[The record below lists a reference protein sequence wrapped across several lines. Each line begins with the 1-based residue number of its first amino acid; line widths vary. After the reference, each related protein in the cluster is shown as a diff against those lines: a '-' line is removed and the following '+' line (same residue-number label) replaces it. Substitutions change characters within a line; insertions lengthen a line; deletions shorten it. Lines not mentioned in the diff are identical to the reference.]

1 MIYCLQLKINW
12 RSLLITLDPTTE
24 QRIRQAATE
33 SGLTIQSF
41 LDQLIER
48 YLCDKLDIQQAD
60 LALSES
66 GEISLE
72 DLKV

>member
-1 MIYCLQLKINW
+1 M
-12 RSLLITLDPTTE
+12 ITLEPTTE
-24 QRIRQAATE
+24 QRIRKAATD
-33 SGLTIQSF
+33 SGLTIQTF

-60 LALSES
+60 LALSEP

-72 DLKV
+72 DMKAKYDL

>member
-1 MIYCLQLKINW
+1 M
-12 RSLLITLDPTTE
+12 ITLEPTTE
-24 QRIRQAATE
+24 QRIRQAAIE

-48 YLCDKLDIQQAD
+48 YQCDKRDIQQAE
-60 LALSES
+60 LALTEP

-72 DLKV
+72 ELKVKYDL

>member
-1 MIYCLQLKINW
+1 M
-12 RSLLITLDPTTE
+12 ITLEPTTE

-33 SGLTIQSF
+33 SGLTIQTF

-60 LALSES
+60 LAMSET
-66 GEISLE
+66 GEISLSE
-72 DLKV
+72 LKAKYDL

>member
-1 MIYCLQLKINW
+1 M
-12 RSLLITLDPTTE
+12 ITLEPTTE
-24 QRIRQAATE
+24 QRIRQAAND

-60 LALSES
+60 LSMSES
-66 GEISLE
+66 GEISL
-72 DLKV
+72 DQLKVKYDL

>member
-1 MIYCLQLKINW
+1 MIKLE
-12 RSLLITLDPTTE
+12 PTTE

-33 SGLTIQSF
+33 SGLTIQTF

-60 LALSES
+60 LAMSES
-66 GEISLE
+66 GEISLDE
-72 DLKV
+72 LKAKYDL

>member
-1 MIYCLQLKINW
+1 M
-12 RSLLITLDPTTE
+12 ITLEPTTE

-48 YLCDKLDIQQAD
+48 YLSDKLDIQQAD

-72 DLKV
+72 DLKIKYDL